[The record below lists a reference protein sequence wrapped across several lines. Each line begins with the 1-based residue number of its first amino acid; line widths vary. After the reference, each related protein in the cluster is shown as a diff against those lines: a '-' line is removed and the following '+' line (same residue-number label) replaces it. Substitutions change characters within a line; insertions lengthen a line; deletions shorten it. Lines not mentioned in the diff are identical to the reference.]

1 MSKYKNSIKDHY
13 NNLAPVRRQW
23 IEKNSY
29 YYDIQTEYYKFL
41 IPEGKRILEVG
52 CGTGELLAKLKPSYG
67 VGIDISCKMI
77 DEAKIKY
84 RDCTFIT
91 GDIETIVNSIENS
104 INDENNS
111 NIATDTDSVLNPS
124 VNKPFDYI
132 ILSDLVG
139 LLEDVQTAFDNLH
152 QFCKPETRIIIAYYN
167 TMWEPVLT
175 IAEKFKMKM
184 SNFVSNWLS
193 PGDIKN
199 LLLLSDLDSVKEDR
213 RVLVP
218 KNVPFLNGFFS
229 LLGTLPL
236 INRISLCNY
245 IVARPFREKIIKG
258 KQSVSVVVPCKNERG
273 NIEPL
278 VKRLPDFGSHVELI
292 FIDGHS
298 MDGTQEEI
306 KRVIKAYPEK
316 DIKFLIQ
323 DGKGKGDAVRKAFAY
338 ASNDILTILD
348 ADMTVAPEDLPK
360 FYNALVEDKG
370 EFINGCRLV
379 YPMEN
384 EAMRFLNI
392 LGNKFFSYAF
402 SWLLNQ
408 RIKDTLCGT
417 KVLYKKDY
425 NQIVAN
431 RAYFGDF
438 DPFGDFDLLFGAS
451 KLNLKIIEVPV
462 RYNARSYGQTQISR
476 FRHGLLLLKMTFFAV
491 KKLKML
497 RR

>member
-1 MSKYKNSIKDHY
+1 MNQYKNNIKKHY
-13 NNLAPVRRQW
+13 NKLAPVRRQW

-29 YYDIQTEYYKFL
+29 YYGIQADYYKFL
-41 IPEGKRILEVG
+41 IPEGKRILEIG

-67 VGIDISCKMI
+67 VGIDISEKMI
-77 DEAKIKY
+77 DAAKVKY
-84 RDCTFIT
+84 QDYTFLT
-91 GDIETIVNSIENS
+91 GDIENITNSTKKNTSNMDIDNIS
-104 INDENNS
+104 KLFIDE
-111 NIATDTDSVLNPS
+111 A
-124 VNKPFDYI
+124 FDYI
-132 ILSDLVG
+132 ILPDLVG
-139 LLEDVQTAFDNLH
+139 LLEDIQKAFDNLH
-152 QFCKPETRIIIAYYN
+152 QFCKPETRIIVGYYN
-167 TMWEPVLT
+167 TIWEPVFNF
-175 IAEKFKMKM
+175 AEIFKMKM
-184 SNFVSNWLS
+184 ANLISNWLS
-193 PGDIKN
+193 ADDIKN
-199 LLLLSDLDSVKEDR
+199 LLLLSDLDSVKEER

-218 KNVPFLNGFFS
+218 KNIPFFNGFFN

-236 INRISLCNY
+236 INKISLCNY
-245 IVARPFREKIIKG
+245 VVARPFREKIIKK
-258 KQSVSVVVPCKNERG
+258 KQSVSIVVPCKNERG

-278 VKRLPDFGSHVELI
+278 VKRVPDFGSHIELI

-306 KRVIKAYPEK
+306 KRVIKAYPKK

-323 DGKGKGDAVRKAFAY
+323 DGKGKGDAVRKAFAH
-338 ASNDILTILD
+338 ASNDILMILD

-360 FYNALVEDKG
+360 FYDALVEDKG

-408 RIKDTLCGT
+408 KIKDTLCGT

-425 NQIVAN
+425 ERIVIN
-431 RAYFGDF
+431 RSYFGDF

-451 KLNLKIIEVPV
+451 KLNLKIIEVPI

-497 RR
+497 KH